1 MCLERVSRLTC
12 DDGPSDFAS
21 KIERD
26 SEGIFEWIYTRFLKS
41 EAVPNARKRGF
52 CVLRAHRGGRDAST
66 SLNNKTLRTMSRLI
80 SLLELLVFLR
90 GTCCFHRVDW
100 LVGNRLIEYA
110 GSLHYW
116 EPLREPQESG

>member
-41 EAVPNARKRGF
+41 EAVPNARSAVFAF
-52 CVLRAHRGGRDAST
+52 CAPRRGGRDAST
-66 SLNNKTLRTMSRLI
+66 SLNNLTYNVTAQSVGAVGVLTGYLLLSSGRLVSR
-80 SLLELLVFLR
+80 
-90 GTCCFHRVDW
+90 
-100 LVGNRLIEYA
+100 
-110 GSLHYW
+110 
-116 EPLREPQESG
+116 